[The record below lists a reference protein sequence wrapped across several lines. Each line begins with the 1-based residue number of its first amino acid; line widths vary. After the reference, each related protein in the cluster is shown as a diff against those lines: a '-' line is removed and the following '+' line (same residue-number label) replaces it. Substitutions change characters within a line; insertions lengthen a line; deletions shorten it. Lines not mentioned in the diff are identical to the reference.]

1 MNDHPRRPPW
11 SVFALVIF
19 LTAMVI
25 GIAHAEDEDA
35 EDDTYHPPKDSTGRE
50 YDSYGDRWLAAMA
63 EPSLVPTKGNSE
75 EFALRFF
82 WLRSFHDPISIR
94 IWRTGSSY
102 KMRAVR
108 MKKPIEYGPGPI
120 AEDTTR
126 DLKPEEWTQVIRLTA
141 GNVFWIPLT
150 QGEQQA
156 FPLLVKDGS
165 TWCFERLS
173 VGKRVSLELRNVP
186 HLNSMIRENGKSA
199 PNIRDFDAY
208 KRLGTYLLKIT
219 GLTPKEQREFY

>member
-1 MNDHPRRPPW
+1 MMNDHPRRSPW
-11 SVFALVIF
+11 SIFALVIL
-19 LTAMVI
+19 LTGMAM
-25 GIAHAEDEDA
+25 GIAHAEAKAE
-35 EDDTYHPPKDSTGRE
+35 EDDTYHPPKDPAGRE

-150 QGEQQA
+150 QAERQA
-156 FPLLVKDGS
+156 FPLMRDGS
-165 TWCFERLS
+165 QWFFERLAA
-173 VGKRVSLELRNVP
+173 GKRVSLNLICAP
-186 HLNSMIRENGKSA
+186 DLNSMIRENGKSA

-219 GLTPKEQREFY
+219 GLTPKEPKEFY